1 MIKNTITILYV
12 ADQEKSKNFYR
23 NILGIE
29 PDLDVPGMTEF
40 QISQNHK
47 LGLMPEDGIEKI
59 LMDKVPSPKSA
70 NGVPRCELYLYVDNP
85 KRYFKR
91 ALEFKA
97 KLVSE
102 LALRNWGDFAGYVAD
117 PDGNVLAFAQKNNL
131 K

>member
-1 MIKNTITILYV
+1 MIKDTITILYV
-12 ADQEKSKNFYR
+12 ADQNRSKEFYKKVL
-23 NILGIE
+23 NLE
-29 PDLDVPGMTEF
+29 PILDVPGMTEF

-59 LMDKVPSPKSA
+59 LTDKVPSPKSA
-70 NGVPRCELYLYVDNP
+70 NGVPRCELYMLVDNP

-91 ALEFKA
+91 ALEENA

-102 LALRNWGDFAGYVAD
+102 LSLRNWGDFVGYVSD

>member
-1 MIKNTITILYV
+1 MIKDTITILYV
-12 ADQEKSKNFYR
+12 ADQDRSKEFYK
-23 NILGIE
+23 NILQLE
-29 PDLDVPGMTEF
+29 PILDVPGMTEF

-59 LMDKVPSPKSA
+59 LMEKVPSPKS
-70 NGVPRCELYLYVDNP
+70 GRGIPRCELYLYVDNP

-91 ALEFKA
+91 ALEFNA

-102 LALRNWGDFAGYVAD
+102 LALRNWGDFVGYVAD

>member
-1 MIKNTITILYV
+1 MIKDIITILYV
-12 ADQEKSKNFYR
+12 ADQDRSKEFYK
-23 NILGIE
+23 NVLSLE
-29 PDLDVPGMTEF
+29 PILDVPGMTEF
-40 QISQNHK
+40 QISPNHK

-59 LMDKVPSPKSA
+59 LSKNVPSPRTG
-70 NGVPRCELYLYVDNP
+70 NGIPRCELYLLVDNP

-91 ALEFKA
+91 ALEQNA

-117 PDGNVLAFAQKNNL
+117 PDGNVLAFAQK